1 MTKGFK
7 IALIFFFIELTL
19 FIISKIFSFINLK
32 KNGIDLGS
40 EKNLILSIIFIFLY
54 LFYLKILKP
63 QKKTR

>member
-7 IALIFFFIELTL
+7 IALIFFFIELSL
-19 FIISKIFSFINLK
+19 FIVTKIFRFINLK
-32 KNGIDLGS
+32 KFGIDLGS

-63 QKKTR
+63 QKKTK

>member
-7 IALIFFFIELTL
+7 IALIFFFIELSL
-19 FIISKIFSFINLK
+19 FIISKIFRFINLK
-32 KNGIDLGS
+32 KIGIDLGS

-63 QKKTR
+63 QKKN

>member
-7 IALIFFFIELTL
+7 IALIFFFIEFSL
-19 FIISKIFSFINLK
+19 FIISKIFRFINLK
-32 KNGIDLGS
+32 KIGIDLGS
-40 EKNLILSIIFIFLY
+40 EKNLILSMIFIFLY

>member
-19 FIISKIFSFINLK
+19 FIISKIFRFINLK
-32 KNGIDLGS
+32 KIGIDLGS

-63 QKKTR
+63 QKKTK

>member
-7 IALIFFFIELTL
+7 IALIFFFIELSL
-19 FIISKIFSFINLK
+19 FIITKIFRFINLK
-32 KNGIDLGS
+32 KIGIDLGS

-63 QKKTR
+63 QKKTK